1 LGDSSYQIQDLHKQV
16 DLLSE
21 MLQDLDETF
30 IDLQEIDENCVD
42 HVKNNN
48 VA

>member
-1 LGDSSYQIQDLHKQV
+1 MQDLHKQV

-21 MLQDLDETF
+21 MLEDLDETF
-30 IDLQEIDENCVD
+30 IDLQEIDENYVD

-48 VA
+48 LA